1 MDPILAS
8 ASAADADVAIAD
20 GEAADEESDEEANTE
35 ADCGSYVVWTEMRCG
50 GKRDAKGQEVIVRRI
65 E

>member
-8 ASAADADVAIAD
+8 AADVAIAD
-20 GEAADEESDEEANTE
+20 GDAADEESDEEANTE
-35 ADCGSYVVWTEMRCG
+35 ANCGSYVMWREMRCG